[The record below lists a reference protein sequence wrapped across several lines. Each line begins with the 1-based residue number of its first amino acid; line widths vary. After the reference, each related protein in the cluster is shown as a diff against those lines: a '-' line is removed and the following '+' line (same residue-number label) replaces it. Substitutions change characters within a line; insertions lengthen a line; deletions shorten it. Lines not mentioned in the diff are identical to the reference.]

1 MNVDVTLPRRAWH
14 TAGEAR
20 MSQGESCFHRIH
32 TTGDQ
37 SNGYQS
43 VTWLGSWLAGRWV
56 GKEGRPSTDSATNH
70 HLTPTTHSVL

>member
-1 MNVDVTLPRRAWH
+1 MNVHVTLPRCAWH

-20 MSQGESCFHRIH
+20 MSQGESCSNQIH

-56 GKEGRPSTDSATNH
+56 GKEGRPSTDFATNH